1 MPETVA
7 DLSLQSARVEINQ
20 AVCEIVKK
28 HGLTYGE
35 LTAIVA
41 QCLQSWAK
49 WQVREE
55 RQEEARS
62 SE

>member
-1 MPETVA
+1 MEF
-7 DLSLQSARVEINQ
+7 NQ

-49 WQVREE
+49 WQMREE
-55 RQEEARS
+55 RQDEARS
-62 SE
+62 R